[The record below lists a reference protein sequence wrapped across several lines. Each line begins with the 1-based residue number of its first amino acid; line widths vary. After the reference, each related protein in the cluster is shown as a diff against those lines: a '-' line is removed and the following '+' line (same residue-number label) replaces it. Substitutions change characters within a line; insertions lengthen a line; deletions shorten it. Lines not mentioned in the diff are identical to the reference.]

1 MPIPAQTTHPVSQE
15 APPPAAG
22 ASADQMATT
31 RTSLAGMRTL
41 LGADRTLMA
50 WVRTS
55 LSLLSFGFSIYK
67 ILQGFEEAGRQMG
80 PGTGPRNAGLLL
92 TGMGTLAMVMG
103 SIDYYRNI
111 RELRPFQE
119 TRGLRFPL
127 VMAAIMSLA
136 GVMLFLSIATRLF

>member
-1 MPIPAQTTHPVSQE
+1 MPIPVQPTEPMSQD
-15 APPPAAG
+15 ARPLAAG
-22 ASADQMATT
+22 PSADQLSTT

-67 ILQGFEEAGRQMG
+67 ILEGFEEAGRQMG

-103 SIDYYRNI
+103 SVDYFRNI
-111 RELRPFQE
+111 RELRQYQE
-119 TRGLRFPL
+119 TKGIRFPL
-127 VMAAIMSLA
+127 VMAIIMSLA